1 MSDEKQTA
9 TTPTEVPVDTSNTN
23 SGEYLYVDRPA
34 GWIYKGFRIGKKEYW
49 YASPAVQLLMV
60 SFVCFLCP
68 GMFNA
73 LNGIGGAGQVDPS
86 AQQRANTALNA
97 VFAVVAFF
105 AGTIANVLGL
115 RLTLAFGGVGYCIYS
130 ASFLSYNH
138 TKNEGFVIFAG
149 AFLGMCAGLLWTAQG
164 AIMMSYPPEN
174 YKGRYISW
182 FWIIFN
188 SGGTIGSLVLLAQNI
203 HSTSGSVNDGTY
215 AALII
220 LMFLGLV
227 LAVFI
232 TDADKVIRED
242 GTKVILM
249 KNPSWKTE
257 FIGLWE
263 TLSLEPWIVLLFPMF
278 FSSNI
283 FYTYQN
289 NGLNG
294 THFNIRTRALNG
306 LLYWLAQI
314 IGAVIVGNLLDIEKA
329 RRSSRAKIS
338 LVVLFCL
345 TMGIWGGGW
354 AWQKDQVSR
363 EITATEE
370 FQATSLI
377 DWTDG
382 SKFLGPMFL
391 YFFYGFFDACWQTC
405 VYWYMGAISN
415 SGRKSANLAGFY
427 KGIQSGAAAIWWAMD
442 SAKVSYDILFGVT
455 WGVLAFS
462 LICAIPV
469 IWFKIQDTVTL
480 EEDLK
485 FSDETIEDV
494 VVAGP
499 AAEALRKGEA

>member
-1 MSDEKQTA
+1 MSDEKQTT

-338 LVVLFCL
+338 LVLDGRVA
-345 TMGIWGGGW
+345 GN
-354 AWQKDQVSR
+354 R
-363 EITATEE
+363 TEE
-370 FQATSLI
+370 RPGSSGQ
-377 DWTDG
+377 DG
-382 SKFLGPMFL
+382 G
-391 YFFYGFFDACWQTC
+391 
-405 VYWYMGAISN
+405 
-415 SGRKSANLAGFY
+415 
-427 KGIQSGAAAIWWAMD
+427 
-442 SAKVSYDILFGVT
+442 
-455 WGVLAFS
+455 
-462 LICAIPV
+462 
-469 IWFKIQDTVTL
+469 
-480 EEDLK
+480 
-485 FSDETIEDV
+485 
-494 VVAGP
+494 
-499 AAEALRKGEA
+499 